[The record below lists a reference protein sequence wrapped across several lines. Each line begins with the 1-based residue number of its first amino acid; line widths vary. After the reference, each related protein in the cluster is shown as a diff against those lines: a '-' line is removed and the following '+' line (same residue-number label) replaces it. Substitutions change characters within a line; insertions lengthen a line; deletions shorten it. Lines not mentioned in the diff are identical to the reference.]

1 MFYSRLHVCR
11 LTGQRC
17 FKTDIGDFSES
28 FQGGSGPVAIE
39 RVSVGISVRN
49 GKDDGKV
56 DFMINAHD
64 VVL

>member
-1 MFYSRLHVCR
+1 MSHVH
-11 LTGQRC
+11 QFIADFS

-39 RVSVGISVRN
+39 RVSVGVSVRN

-56 DFMINAHD
+56 DFMIKAHD